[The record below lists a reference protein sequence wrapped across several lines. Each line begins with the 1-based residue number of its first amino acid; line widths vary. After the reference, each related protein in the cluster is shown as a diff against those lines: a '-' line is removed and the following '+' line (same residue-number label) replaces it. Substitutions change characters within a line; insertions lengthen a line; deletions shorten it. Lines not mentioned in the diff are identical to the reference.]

1 MVEQNSDPTGSLL
14 RLEIPA
20 FSRRRGVVMLLV
32 GAAGFHGILCVSDS
46 RRKGIRWSR
55 CSI

>member
-1 MVEQNSDPTGSLL
+1 VVEQNSDPTGSLL

-20 FSRRRGVVMLLV
+20 FSRRRGVVSLV